1 MRAAGGVYS
10 SNSQISCPL
19 FDLGQNRNPAVRH
32 SCPEIK
38 KELPMPADSLLV
50 AAAVLSVFVIF
61 AGVLM
66 WADVHSGRAHDQSVS
81 GNGKRRSF

>member
-19 FDLGQNRNPAVRH
+19 FDLGQNRHPAVRH

-38 KELPMPADSLLV
+38 KELPTPADSLLV

-61 AGVLM
+61 EGALM
-66 WADVHSGRAHDQSVS
+66 WADVHSGPARDQPLS
-81 GNGKRRSF
+81 GDSKRRSF